1 MSDTLRT
8 DAQAFIA
15 TPESEDLA
23 ETMDV
28 VTLEFARELERELNA
43 SKQAPTDND
52 TWNSLLES
60 RARLERELRESRAR
74 EAQLRAALEYI
85 RDVLQTEI
93 NMGNYGDD
101 DVRRINDESIDAS
114 RKAAEALSTFAAKH
128 KL

>member
-1 MSDTLRT
+1 MSDTPRT
-8 DAQAFIA
+8 DAHMMGGSYSF
-15 TPESEDLA
+15 
-23 ETMDV
+23 DV
-28 VTLEFARELERELNA
+28 EFARQLERELNA

-60 RARLERELRESRAR
+60 RARLERELMESRAR
-74 EAQLRAALEYI
+74 EAQLREALEYI

-101 DVRRINDESIDAS
+101 DVRRINDESIDA
-114 RKAAEALSTFAAKH
+114 LSTFTAKH